1 MRKLRCSLA
10 TVALL
15 ATLAGAFLVQGMG
28 AASLASAASHHVGAS
43 SVVGQSVAFKIHPP
57 CGSGVGDC

>member
-1 MRKLRCSLA
+1 MKKLRCSLA

-15 ATLAGAFLVQGMG
+15 ATLAGSFFLQGMG

-43 SVVGQSVAFKIHPP
+43 SVVGKSVAFIKPP
-57 CGSGVGDC
+57 CGGSAGDC